1 MITRG
6 EPHGESGSG
15 RRPSCDAPPDADAA
29 ITEAPVDTG
38 ATLLSARAA
47 GRSRPAPS
55 SDSTKI
61 RPTGRASD
69 VGLPPAAAPASSR
82 PGLSMP
88 AAGVDATTGTTL
100 SGRYRLD
107 ELLGQGGMGVVF
119 RATDLQM
126 PGVHVAIKL
135 LKPEF
140 RQMPELLNVL
150 RESVRKVRSLPHPN
164 IASVYSLDSDGQ
176 SDFVIME
183 LLQGQTLQALLDG
196 EYARGLPIGMART
209 LVGDLCSALAYAHD
223 HSVIHS
229 DIKPSNI
236 IVTPSGRA
244 KLFDFDIAR
253 VLRGPVGY
261 FDASQVDAMT
271 CAYSSIEMARGE
283 RPDPRDDVY
292 ALACVI
298 YEMLTGTHPF
308 GGVSASE
315 AHERGLVVKP
325 LPALRRRENHA
336 LLHALKFDREERLAS
351 VEALH
356 TAFAADTAR
365 AVVPLRPLL
374 PLLPWVGGL
383 IGLLLCVALAWWF
396 LRSPLTPRQ
405 QPLGPRAAAEIN
417 RAKALAARATQL
429 AVDEHD
435 ETLRRAIALL
445 GSAREDNDPERALK
459 QAESASAALTS
470 ALAHS
475 PRIARAGTT
484 DSQLQQALQLC
495 RQLPSQRC
503 SATDLTDES
512 PRSVS
517 LRPFEVDPTPVT
529 DGEFAS
535 FVQATGRRT
544 AAESNGALYA
554 PDPAR
559 GWNTVLR
566 GQNWR
571 TLREAAAAR
580 GESADALPILG
591 TDIESARAYC
601 KWKGKRLPTEDE
613 WEYSARGPSGRVFPW
628 GDQPDPPAP
637 LPTRV
642 MAVAETGG
650 NSGSHA
656 LGGNVAEWTETRIDG
671 QRVLRGA
678 SWLLTQPYF
687 QRLALRRLAPPGAVL
702 DASFRCATSLESW
715 PGSGGGPGTGSTP

>member
-6 EPHGESGSG
+6 EPPGESGSG
-15 RRPSCDAPPDADAA
+15 RPPSCDVSDADADAA
-29 ITEAPVDTG
+29 VTETPVDAA
-38 ATLLSARAA
+38 ATRLSARAA

-55 SDSTKI
+55 GDSTKI
-61 RPTGRASD
+61 RPTRRASD
-69 VGLPPAAAPASSR
+69 VGLPPAAVGLSPAAPAPSR

-88 AAGVDATTGTTL
+88 AAGVDATAGTTL

-126 PGVHVAIKL
+126 PGVQVAIKL
-135 LKPEF
+135 LKSEF

-261 FDASQVDAMT
+261 FDASQVGAMT
-271 CAYSSIEMARGE
+271 CAYSSIEMAQGE
-283 RPDPRDDVY
+283 KPDPRDDVY

-298 YEMLTGTHPF
+298 YEMLSGTHPF

-336 LLHALKFDREERLAS
+336 LSQALKFDREERLAS

-405 QPLGPRAAAEIN
+405 QPPGPRAAAEIN
-417 RAKALAARATQL
+417 RAK
-429 AVDEHD
+429 
-435 ETLRRAIALL
+435 TL
-445 GSAREDNDPERALK
+445 
-459 QAESASAALTS
+459 AALTS

-495 RQLPSQRC
+495 RQLQSQHC

-529 DGEFAS
+529 NGEFAS

-544 AAESNGALYA
+544 AAEANGALYA

-559 GWNTVLR
+559 GWLTVLR

-580 GESADALPILG
+580 GELADALPVLG

-642 MAVAETGG
+642 VAVAETGG

-656 LGGNVAEWTETRIDG
+656 LGGNVAEWTETRIEG

-715 PGSGGGPGTGSTP
+715 PGSGSTGAASTP

>member
-1 MITRG
+1 MMTGG
-6 EPHGESGSG
+6 EPRGESGSG
-15 RRPSCDAPPDADAA
+15 RPPSCDVSDADAA
-29 ITEAPVDTG
+29 ITETPVDAA
-38 ATLLSARAA
+38 ATVLSARAA
-47 GRSRPAPS
+47 GRSLPPPS

-61 RPTGRASD
+61 RPTRRASD
-69 VGLPPAAAPASSR
+69 VGLVPAASTALGASR
-82 PGLSMP
+82 PGVSMP
-88 AAGVDATTGTTL
+88 DAGVDATTGTTL

-119 RATDLQM
+119 RAADLQM

-196 EYARGLPIGMART
+196 EFARGLPIGMARS
-209 LVGDLCSALAYAHD
+209 LIGDLCSALAYAHD

-236 IVTPSGRA
+236 FVTPSGRA

-261 FDASQVDAMT
+261 FDARQVDAMT
-271 CAYSSIEMARGE
+271 CAYSSIEMAQGE
-283 RPDPRDDVY
+283 KPDPRDDVY

-298 YEMLTGTHPF
+298 YEMLSGRHPF

-315 AHERGLVVKP
+315 AREKGLQVKP
-325 LPALRRRENHA
+325 LPTLRRRENYA
-336 LLHALKFDREERLAS
+336 LSQALKFDRGERLAS

-356 TAFAADTAR
+356 AAFAGGTAR
-365 AVVPLRPLL
+365 SVLPPRALVLL
-374 PLLPWVGGL
+374 VAGFV
-383 IGLLLCVALAWWF
+383 GLLLCGALAWWF
-396 LRSPLTPRQ
+396 LRSPTTVRQ
-405 QPLGPRAAAEIN
+405 QPLGPRAAAEID
-417 RAKALAARATQL
+417 RAKSLAVRATQL
-429 AVDEHD
+429 AVDGHD
-435 ETLRRAIALL
+435 ETLRKGIMLL
-445 GSAREDNDPERALK
+445 ESAREDNDLERALK
-459 QAESASAALTS
+459 QAQSASAALAS

-475 PRIARAGTT
+475 PRIAQEGTT
-484 DSQLQQALQLC
+484 ESQLQQALELC
-495 RQLPSQRC
+495 RRLQSQRC
-503 SATDLTDES
+503 SATDFTDES

-517 LRPFEVDPTPVT
+517 LRPFEVDSTPVT
-529 DGEFAS
+529 NGEFDS

-544 AAESNGALYA
+544 AAETNGILYA

-571 TLREAAAAR
+571 TLREAAGAR
-580 GESADALPILG
+580 GELADAVPVLG

-613 WEYSARGPSGRVFPW
+613 WEYSARGPFGRVFPW
-628 GDQPDPPAP
+628 GEQPDPPAP
-637 LPTRV
+637 LPSRV
-642 MAVAETGG
+642 VAVADTGG
-650 NSGSHA
+650 NGGAHA
-656 LGGNVAEWTETRIDG
+656 LGGNVAEWTETRVEG

-702 DASFRCATSLESW
+702 DAGFRCATSLEIW
-715 PGSGGGPGTGSTP
+715 PGSGGPGIGSTP